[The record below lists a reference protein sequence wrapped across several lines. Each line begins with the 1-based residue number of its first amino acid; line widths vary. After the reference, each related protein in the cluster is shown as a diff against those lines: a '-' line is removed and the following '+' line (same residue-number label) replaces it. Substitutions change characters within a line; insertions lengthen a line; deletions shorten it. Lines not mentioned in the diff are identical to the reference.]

1 MRTYGDGNTPDNYV
15 AAYIWYALGQR
26 GGVEQSD
33 KMVYELEAKMSPE
46 QLSEAR
52 KKLENWTTT
61 SVK

>member
-1 MRTYGDGNTPDNYV
+1 
-15 AAYIWYALGQR
+15 LGQR

-33 KMVYELEAKMSPE
+33 KMVHELEAKMSPE